1 MFKSEVKQKGKA
13 NAKPAKVV
21 EKTTDNSGGAKKP
34 WYKHGFVFGILGLAL
49 FLVFVSIAY
58 SVAVIWMG
66 TQGLTPKIM
75 TAPMIV
81 FDLVLA
87 SIAFSKIFK

>member
-1 MFKSEVKQKGKA
+1 MFTSKAKESPKAKKSSKT
-13 NAKPAKVV
+13 V
-21 EKTTDNSGGAKKP
+21 EKATDNSGGAKKP

>member
-1 MFKSEVKQKGKA
+1 MFTSKAKETTKGK
-13 NAKPAKVV
+13 KPS
-21 EKTTDNSGGAKKP
+21 KTVTPQTDNSGGAKKP

-75 TAPMIV
+75 TAPMIA